1 MSRGFT
7 KCLQFFSTQ
16 YYRVLKAVIFHN
28 QNIFLLCILTFP
40 PVCCLIGLQRE
51 NDNNRATKEVFLMY
65 VKDVMLYTAE
75 DLREFMFLAM
85 QSPEDIGVH
94 TKEGKI
100 ADAKSVLGLMALDY
114 NKPVKVVTED
124 GHFIKQIGKWLV
136 NEPKD

>member
-1 MSRGFT
+1 
-7 KCLQFFSTQ
+7 
-16 YYRVLKAVIFHN
+16 
-28 QNIFLLCILTFP
+28 
-40 PVCCLIGLQRE
+40 
-51 NDNNRATKEVFLMY
+51 MY

-136 NEPKD
+136 SEPKD